1 MRILAILLLFLFQ
14 SISVAA
20 SQLDIIEL
28 HNRPAEEIVPLI
40 KPLLDSGESISGRG
54 FQLILKADAARQAQI
69 RELVRKLDR
78 AAAQLM
84 ISVFQGSQR
93 DLETLGIEAGVD
105 YQDNNTDSHIGNDAG
120 AGRGAEITLH
130 DNHTQITGKAY
141 GTRARLRDK
150 PVYRLR
156 VTEGSEGYIETGK
169 SIPYF
174 SGQVYQN
181 SGQQIVE
188 SSVTYKDVTSGFYVR
203 PRLTGD
209 RVILDISP
217 QRNSLNSSHGGAV
230 NIRRATTTISGR
242 LGEWIPLGGT
252 TEQAKRSSTR
262 IGKSYSTQDRH
273 SESIWIK
280 ADLVK

>member
-1 MRILAILLLFLFQ
+1 MRILAALLLLLQ
-14 SISVAA
+14 SITVTA
-20 SQLDIIEL
+20 SELEVIEL
-28 HNRPAEEIVPLI
+28 HNRPAEDIVPLV
-40 KPLLDSGESISGRG
+40 KPLLDKNESISGRG
-54 FQLILKADAARQAQI
+54 FQLILKANAARQAQL

-93 DLETLGIEAGVD
+93 DLETLGIEAGLH
-105 YQDNNTDSHIGNDAG
+105 YQGNNIDSQIGNNAS
-120 AGRGAEITLH
+120 AGRGTEITLH
-130 DNHTQITGKAY
+130 DKPIQVTGKAY
-141 GTRARLRDK
+141 GTRARMRDK

-156 VTEGSEGYIETGK
+156 VTEGEEGYIETGK

-181 SGQQIVE
+181 NGRQTVE

-203 PRLTGD
+203 PRLSGD

-217 QRNSLNSSHGGAV
+217 QRNSLNDSHGGAV

-242 LGEWIPLGGT
+242 PGEWIPLGGT

-262 IGKSYSTQDRH
+262 TGKSYSTKDRD

>member
-1 MRILAILLLFLFQ
+1 MRILAILLLLIQ
-14 SISVAA
+14 TISVTA
-20 SQLDIIEL
+20 SELEMIEL

-40 KPLLDSGESISGRG
+40 KPLLDNGESISGRG
-54 FQLILKADAARQAQI
+54 FQLILKADTARQAQI
-69 RELVRKLDR
+69 RELVKKLDR

-93 DLETLGIEAGVD
+93 DLETLGIGAGAH
-105 YQDNNTDSHIGNDAG
+105 YQDNHTDSHIGNDTG
-120 AGRGAEITLH
+120 TGKGAEITLH
-130 DNHTQITGKAY
+130 GNPTQVTGKAY

-181 SGQQIVE
+181 NGQQIVE
-188 SSVTYKDVTSGFYVR
+188 PSVTYKDVTSGFYVR
-203 PRLTGD
+203 PRLSGD

-242 LGEWIPLGGT
+242 PGEWIPLGGT

-280 ADLVK
+280 ADIVK